1 MTDKNAHLRNNP
13 AIALESALVD
23 ALVKEGCH
31 DAFTQLHLK
40 YRERISSLVA
50 KYIFNPADREEVCA
64 DIWLKIYA
72 KAHLFQQRSLFLTWI
87 WRVALN
93 TTYNQLSYYSRKPLY
108 LQYDL
113 HKFDDHNED
122 GSKQDPLDL
131 LRIDTVS
138 PEDIVEAD
146 YKEWLFHD
154 TLSNL
159 STDLQESFEYHL
171 GDLPNREIAELQGIP
186 EVSLRGRVL
195 RVRLA
200 YKNALELMEREAEM
214 PLIDFCESLLELED
228 SRREDGSIGR
238 GYSYFKGLPED
249 YLEVYLLKR
258 DGVSVEAISEW
269 TGFSQDKVNDILIE
283 IRDNLKQLIK
293 LNV

>member
-1 MTDKNAHLRNNP
+1 MPKDNSHLRNNT
-13 AIALESALVD
+13 AITLESVLVND
-23 ALVKEGCH
+23 LVQKGCH
-31 DAFTQLHLK
+31 KAFTELHLK

-50 KYIFNPADREEVCA
+50 KYIFNPADREELCA
-64 DIWLKIYA
+64 DIWLKVYA

-93 TTYNQLSYYSRKPLY
+93 TTYNYLSYMSRKPLY
-108 LQYDL
+108 LQMDL
-113 HKFDDHNED
+113 HKFDNHSED

-146 YKEWLFHD
+146 YKEWLFHE

-159 STDLQESFEYHL
+159 SSDLQESFEYHL
-171 GDLPNREIAELQGIP
+171 GDMPNREIAELQGIP

-200 YKNALELMEREAEM
+200 YKNALELLEKEAEM

-258 DGVSVEAISEW
+258 DGASIEAISEW
-269 TGFSQDKVNDILIE
+269 VGFSQDKVNDILIE
-283 IRDNLKQLIK
+283 IRDNLKSLIK